1 MDNNRNTKNIKM
13 TNLQDKLISYLK
25 TNIPDLISRT
35 IDSKSDYEID
45 FHYSEHDEIN
55 PNFASANFYT
65 FEEESQTCYMSIRVN
80 ALIDDTYHCRVV
92 EIDSDGVKHEYF
104 EHIYK

>member
-1 MDNNRNTKNIKM
+1 M
-13 TNLQDKLISYLK
+13 TSLQEKLINYLK

-45 FHYSEHDEIN
+45 FHCSEPDEITTD
-55 PNFASANFYT
+55 FASANFYT
-65 FEEESQTCYMSIRVN
+65 FDEESQTCYMSIRVK

-92 EIDSDGVKHEYF
+92 EVDSDGLKKEYF
-104 EHIYK
+104 EHIDKI